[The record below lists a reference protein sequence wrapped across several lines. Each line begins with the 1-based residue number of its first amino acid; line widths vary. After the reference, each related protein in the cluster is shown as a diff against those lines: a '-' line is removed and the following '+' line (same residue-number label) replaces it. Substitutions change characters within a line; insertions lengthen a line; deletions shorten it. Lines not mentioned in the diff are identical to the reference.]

1 MKRILSNRNKHK
13 KAEIRRLVMEQLRKM
28 RKKMKREHPGMLEN
42 MRETIEKNKSETAQR
57 KANPA
62 FKNTVDQTPQDEL
75 NIDQAKN
82 IEAVE
87 KMLNLKG
94 GNPGFEKA
102 VKAMLPKQD

>member
-1 MKRILSNRNKHK
+1 MKRILNNRKKQK
-13 KAEIRRLVMEQLRKM
+13 KAEIRRLVLDQLRKM

-42 MRETIEKNKSETAQR
+42 MRETLEEQKKAAAQKSAKKPAPQPPKNEVS
-57 KANPA
+57 
-62 FKNTVDQTPQDEL
+62 
-75 NIDQAKN
+75 IDQAKN

-94 GNPGFEKA
+94 KNPGFEKA